1 MPSTSL
7 SSILRTKYTRS
18 DASSNQVIPVEE
30 NLEKGRLWVFSEGN
44 MMGGK
49 FTPCI
54 CWVAPGTGT
63 AVIEIWG
70 AGGSSALACCCGWGL
85 PGNAGAYSKKTVA
98 VTSATAVRACIG
110 LSCGNANTVC
120 YRGRSEPTMVCICCV
135 GGAATHQCM
144 CAEGGFGG
152 LSRCATAGASSYCC
166 AFAEG
171 YCTTNIGSAG
181 CGIVCN
187 LSTASIG
194 AIGSAVSRA
203 QAYGGDTNCQ
213 GMFSCVLYA
222 QCAHYMSCQAI
233 VTIAVPAGYI
243 TENGANIAYNTEDD
257 NGSSTHNGGGLS
269 QFLTGLNAAGKQPHH
284 GGFKSHC
291 MGAARRGCG
300 CYENNGCGNWL
311 PIGTGGLGV
320 FTCNDVRDHGS
331 RGGMGALRIRFY
343 N

>member
-1 MPSTSL
+1 MATTSL

-30 NLEKGRLWVFSEGN
+30 NLEKGRIWSYSEGN
-44 MMGGK
+44 NIGTK
-49 FTPCI
+49 FYPCI
-54 CWVAPGTGT
+54 NWVSPGTGT

-70 AGGSSALACCCGWGL
+70 AGGSSSLACCCGWGL

-98 VTSATAVRACIG
+98 VTSATTIRACIG
-110 LSCGNANTVC
+110 HSCGNASTVT

-135 GGAATHQCM
+135 GGAAVFQCM

-152 LSRCATAGASSYCC
+152 YSQCATSGASSYCC
-166 AFAEG
+166 AFAQG
-171 YCTTNIGSAG
+171 YCTTSTGSG

-194 AIGSAVSRA
+194 SIGSPVTRA

-243 TENGANIAYNTEDD
+243 TDNGANITYNTEDD

-300 CYENNGCGNWL
+300 CYESNGCGNWL

-320 FTCNDVRDHGS
+320 FTCADVKDFGS